1 MNILYFGY
9 NSFNEFKR
17 GVENVIL
24 FQSETYPFQKKYYLH
39 WGSKT
44 FPYKYNNFICISIKH
59 CYYWPI
65 ILNLLVFKIFYKN
78 NKKLIIHSHNPLF
91 TFFSILKTK
100 ILTVHDGL
108 FYLAKLSNNKLS
120 SLLYIVEL
128 VSYYRTQNVH
138 FISKF
143 TKNNSLYKN
152 SKNYV
157 IIYNS
162 TTLEKFK
169 KNDITPILEN
179 NNILVVKSI
188 EKKARFDLIID
199 LAKQLSNFT
208 FTIAGKGPLLDYFQ
222 KEVILF
228 KINNIKFLGFV
239 SDENLVELYNDT
251 FLVINLAEYGEG
263 FGLPI
268 IESYMFDRPVLA
280 SNKCAI
286 PEVIIDKSF
295 LISNNTDNILEK
307 ITYVKDVYKNFNY
320 NEFYLKNFSNK
331 VISIN
336 YFNYYSSF
344 I

>member
-1 MNILYFGY
+1 MNIIYFGY

-44 FPYKYNNFICISIKH
+44 LLYKYNNIICISIKH
-59 CYYWPI
+59 CFYWPL
-65 ILNLLVFKIFYKN
+65 ILNIIIFKLYYKN
-78 NKKLIIHSHNPLF
+78 KKKLIIHSHNPLF

-120 SLLYIVEL
+120 SVLYFVEHI
-128 VSYYRTQNVH
+128 SYYRTQNVH
-138 FISKF
+138 FISNF
-143 TKNNSLYKN
+143 TKKNSLYKN
-152 SKNYV
+152 KKNYI

-162 TTLEKFK
+162 TILEKIK
-169 KNDITPILEN
+169 KNTTPLVKN

-188 EKKARFDLIID
+188 EKKARFDLILE
-199 LAKQLSNFT
+199 LAKQLSNYT
-208 FTIAGKGPLLDYFQ
+208 FTIAGKGPLLNYFQ
-222 KEVILF
+222 NEVNYF
-228 KINNIKFLGFV
+228 KINNINFLGFV
-239 SDENLVELYNDT
+239 PDEKLIELYNNT

-295 LISNNTDNILEK
+295 LISNNTDNIIEK
-307 ITYVKDVYKNFNY
+307 IAYVKDEYNNFNY
-320 NEFYLKNFSNK
+320 KDYYLKNFSIE

-336 YFNYYSSF
+336 YYNYYSSF